1 MRTRRAILWL
11 AISGWA
17 ASVAAGPGEWTNVGI
32 PGASLGNVEYVGD
45 GVAIAATSGGI
56 YRTTNH
62 GTSWMLIRAM
72 GAPSVF
78 SIAVNPANPDQI
90 LVTGDGA
97 LRSTDRGLSFTRI
110 NLAGTN
116 SARMFAA
123 AFSRDGFYAWLVED
137 DGEVRRSTDG
147 GATWQSYPGA
157 LAPATYWYLES
168 DLADRNTVYAGM
180 GLTLHVSR
188 DGGVT
193 WSHLPAD
200 GMFKPRPSLT
210 TPGRVLALQTNTNDG
225 VRWSNDYGAS
235 WTASTAP
242 AGLFAL
248 ETAAN
253 GSAFAIGYDAHF
265 FSSTDDGTT
274 WTDRGRLPN
283 GYGPS
288 ITVDPANPQRIL
300 AATTAGVIGSD
311 DGGTTWSE
319 RNTGLLDA
327 AARDIVTASNG
338 GTSVYVATGDLG
350 SIYQRNPATGVF
362 SAVGRSTV
370 PLLGYPG
377 MWSSRIAISPQ
388 QPDTLYLLREGRL
401 GRSTNGGSSWASLAM
416 LPLSND
422 LTVDP
427 QNAQVMYVTGQD
439 LRQKSVDGGFTWAPF
454 GTGLPTQVSN
464 GLGKIYVDPSNSA
477 NVYALV
483 IGYSDATSPVY
494 RSTDAGATWTAT
506 HWPGTRQFTPHALA
520 FEPGRP
526 STLYLAEEFGSFK
539 SVDSGLNWTPLNVL
553 GGGLDFAVDPQSPQI
568 VYASGRF
575 SDVRRSVDGGA
586 TWSYVHELAASA
598 SSYPGFERIVL
609 VPGYNAKLLGIRLNG
624 GVYEL
629 DVTPRLTLGLTPA
642 TLTAGTPGS
651 FVLSVNN
658 PGVVTASRVRVT
670 ATLPP
675 SAGNYGLVANLGSCN
690 VNLRELS
697 CDIGTLAPA
706 ASASITVT
714 FAPTGPGITNFSL
727 SAYETLSATGVNS
740 QSLNVMATQSPS
752 SSGGGSGGGRLD
764 YLLLGAIAAALLGR
778 LRGNGGV
785 RAESEPLES

>member
-1 MRTRRAILWL
+1 
-11 AISGWA
+11 GWA
-17 ASVAAGPGEWTNVGI
+17 ASVAAGPGVWTNVGI
-32 PGASLGNVEYVGD
+32 PGAFVGNVEYVGD

-62 GTSWMLIRAM
+62 GISWTLIH
-72 GAPSVF
+72 GLVAPAVF

-90 LVTGDGA
+90 LVTGDDA
-97 LRSTDRGLSFTRI
+97 LRSTDRGLSFTHI
-110 NLAGTN
+110 DVAGSN
-116 SARMFAA
+116 SASIFAA

-147 GATWQSYPGA
+147 GATWQIFPGA
-157 LAPATYWYLES
+157 LASGVNWYLES
-168 DLADRNTVYAGM
+168 DLADHNTVYAGM
-180 GLTLHVSR
+180 GLTLQVSR

-210 TPGRVLALQTNTNDG
+210 TPGRVLALQTNSNDG
-225 VRWSNDYGAS
+225 ARWSNDYGAS

-253 GSAFAIGYDAHF
+253 GRAFAIGYNAHF
-265 FSSTDDGTT
+265 FSSTDDGAT

-283 GYGPS
+283 GYGVN
-288 ITVDPANPQRIL
+288 IAVDPANPQRIL

-311 DGGTTWSE
+311 DGGATWSE

-327 AARDIVTASNG
+327 AAWDIVTASNG

-350 SIYQRNPATGVF
+350 SIYQRNPATGGF
-362 SAVGRSTV
+362 SAIGRSTV

-377 MWSSRIAISPQ
+377 MSNSRIAMSPQ
-388 QPDTLYLLREGRL
+388 QPDTLFLLREGRL
-401 GRSTNGGSSWASLAM
+401 GRSTNGGSSWGSVAM
-416 LPLSND
+416 LPLSNE
-422 LTVDP
+422 LTIDP

-439 LRQKSVDGGFTWAPF
+439 LRRKSVDGGLTWAPF
-454 GTGLPTQVSN
+454 GTGLPTLVSN
-464 GLGKIYVDPSNSA
+464 GLGRIYVDPSNSA

-506 HWPGTRQFTPHALA
+506 NWPGTREFTPHALA

-526 STLYLAEEFGSFK
+526 STIYLAEEFGPWK
-539 SVDSGLNWTPLNVL
+539 SVDSGLHWTPLNVM
-553 GGGLDFAVDPQSPQI
+553 GGGLDIVVDPQSPQT

-586 TWSYVHELAASA
+586 TWNYVHELTASA
-598 SSYPGFERIVL
+598 SSYPGFERMVL

-629 DVTPRLTLGLTPA
+629 DVTPRLALGLSPA
-642 TLTAGTPGS
+642 TLTAGTAGS
-651 FVLSVNN
+651 LVLSVDN

-675 SAGNYGLVANLGSCN
+675 SAGTYGVVANLGSCT
-690 VNLRELS
+690 VNQRELS

-706 ASASITVT
+706 ASANITVT
-714 FAPTGPGITNFSL
+714 LAPTGPGVTNFSV
-727 SAYETLSATGVNS
+727 SAYETLSAAGVNS
-740 QSLNVMATQSPS
+740 QSLNVLAAQSS
-752 SSGGGSGGGRLD
+752 SPSGGGGNGGGGRLD
-764 YLLLGAIAAALLGR
+764 YLLLVAMAAALLGR
-778 LRGNGGV
+778 RRRTASRPRQGGTYY
-785 RAESEPLES
+785 RLPLEAR

>member
-1 MRTRRAILWL
+1 MGTRLAILWL
-11 AISGWA
+11 ATCGWA
-17 ASVAAGPGEWTNVGI
+17 ASVAAGPGQWTNVGI
-32 PGASLGNVEYVGD
+32 PGAYVGNVEYVGD

-62 GTSWMLIRAM
+62 GTSWTLIRAT
-72 GAPSVF
+72 AVPAYV

-90 LVTGDGA
+90 LVTGVGA
-97 LRSTDRGLSFTRI
+97 LRSTDRGLTFTQ
-110 NLAGTN
+110 LFPAG
-116 SARMFAA
+116 SHSGSLFSA

-157 LAPATYWYLES
+157 LAPAQYWYLES

-188 DGGVT
+188 DGGVS
-193 WSHLPAD
+193 WSQLPAA

-225 VRWSNDYGAS
+225 ANWSNDYGAS

-242 AGLFAL
+242 AGLYAL

-253 GSAFAIGYDAHF
+253 GRAFAISYNAHF
-265 FSSTDDGTT
+265 FSSNDDGAT

-283 GYGPS
+283 GYGAT
-288 ITVDPANPQRIL
+288 IAVDPANPQRIL

-311 DGGTTWSE
+311 DGGTAWSE

-327 AARDIVTASNG
+327 AAVDIVTAPNG
-338 GTSVYVATGDLG
+338 GTSVYVATADLG
-350 SIYQRNPATGVF
+350 SIYRRDSATGAF
-362 SAVGRSTV
+362 SAVGHSTV

-377 MWSSRIAISPQ
+377 MWGYKIAISPQ
-388 QPDTLYLLREGRL
+388 QPNTLYLLREGRL
-401 GRSTNGGSSWASLAM
+401 GRSTDGGSSWGSLAM
-416 LPLSND
+416 LPLSYH

-439 LRQKSVDGGFTWAPF
+439 TRQKSVDGGLTWAPF
-454 GTGLPTQVSN
+454 GTGLPTLYSN
-464 GLGKIYVDPSNSA
+464 GVGKIHVDPSNSA
-477 NVYALV
+477 NLYALV
-483 IGYSDATSPVY
+483 IGYSAATSPVY

-506 HWPGTRQFTPHALA
+506 QWTGTLEFSPTALA

-526 STLYLAEEFGSFK
+526 STLYLAEEFGLFK
-539 SVDSGLNWTPLNVL
+539 SVDSGQNWTQMNVL
-553 GGGLDFAVDPQSPQI
+553 GGGPDIIVDPQSPQI
-568 VYASGRF
+568 VYASTRY
-575 SDVRRSVDGGA
+575 SDARRSVDGGA
-586 TWSYVHELAASA
+586 TWSSVRELAASE
-598 SSYPGFERIVL
+598 STSGFARIVL
-609 VPGYNAKLLGIRLNG
+609 VPGHNAKLLGIGMNG

-629 DVTPRLTLGLTPA
+629 DVAPRLTLGLAPA
-642 TLTAGTPGS
+642 TLTAGSAGS

-658 PGVVTASRVRVT
+658 PGVVAATRVRVT

-675 SAGNYGLVANLGSCN
+675 AAGDYGLVANLGSCN

-706 ASASITVT
+706 ASVSITVT
-714 FAPTGPGITNFSL
+714 FAPTGPGTTNFSL

-740 QSLNVMATQSPS
+740 RSLNVLAAQSSS
-752 SSGGGSGGGRLD
+752 SSGGGSGGGGGGRLD
-764 YLLLGAIAAALLGR
+764 YLLLGALAAATLGR
-778 LRGNGGV
+778 RRSRSLPV
-785 RAESEPLES
+785 